1 MERKKEIIY
10 AALEL
15 ASERGPGAVSMQQI
29 ADRVGITKASLYNHY
44 SSKDQIIEAMYD
56 YLREASTTGTCLE
69 VNPENRTQLK
79 GSLHS

>member
-1 MERKKEIIY
+1 MERKKEIIN

-15 ASERGPGAVSMQQI
+15 ASERGLGAVSMQQI

-56 YLREASTTGTCLE
+56 FLREASKLRSGIGEIDYDRLSE
-69 VNPENRTQLK
+69 
-79 GSLHS
+79 